1 MVTSRNVFWIVY
13 QHPIDTHS
21 EFKNHYND
29 LRTFFTLVGPVI
41 RARNCWRNNAQVTPF
56 YTTNTLGE
64 YICKPQNCSVTWA
77 FIVTNATNRLNN
89 RFHFSSYKHIVEI
102 ALSAQELIDCVGKE
116 HGVTGKVCDGLP
128 LVWVPNPSTR
138 TVSPTVS
145 FTTTPTRRR
154 SAWLTS
160 TTLLD
165 TRSLL
170 PTTSWVCSIWW
181 WEDRDD

>member
-1 MVTSRNVFWIVY
+1 MVQAIVWGGLH
-13 QHPIDTHS
+13 QRHLQQVRWSPLWNACERHFHEPLRRCVRWASSGGEHS
-21 EFKNHYND
+21 
-29 LRTFFTLVGPVI
+29 LR
-41 RARNCWRNNAQVTPF
+41 
-56 YTTNTLGE
+56 E
-64 YICKPQNCSVTWA
+64 YICKPQNCTVSWA
-77 FIVTNATNRLNN
+77 FAVTNAFDRLNN
-89 RFHFSSYKHIVEI
+89 WFHFSSYKNIVEV

-138 TVSPTVS
+138 TLSPS
-145 FTTTPTRRR
+145 ASSTTTPTRRR
-154 SAWLTS
+154 GVGSTS

-170 PTTSWVCSIWW
+170 RTTSWVCSSWW